1 MKDDFEQYIENT
13 SLTEVE
19 SQISLDIVQND
30 VEMAENEWCLI
41 SFNKSNQS

>member
-30 VEMAENEWCLI
+30 VEMAENE
-41 SFNKSNQS
+41 